1 MEPSNTA
8 RDVEPDVHGD
18 ADIVERAIRAVGAL
32 DIAEARRW
40 LADDLV
46 LELPFRGGG
55 FPRTLI
61 GDEAHTFMAILPKV
75 FLRMDFTEVTVHG
88 ATPSG
93 VIAAEYVSNGMTKA
107 GQAYGNAYAAFFEV
121 SDGKIT
127 RWREYFNPDVIVA
140 AGLG

>member
-1 MEPSNTA
+1 MEA
-8 RDVEPDVHGD
+8 RGTNSD

-46 LELPFRGGG
+46 LELPFRGDGYA
-55 FPRTLI
+55 RTLV
-61 GDEAHTFMAILPKV
+61 GADAHAFMAFLPKV
-75 FLRMDFTEVTVHG
+75 FERMDFTEVTIHG

-93 VIAAEYVSNGMTKA
+93 VIAAEYVSDGLTRA
-107 GQAYGNAYAAFFEV
+107 GRAYCNAYAAFFEV
-121 SDGKIT
+121 DGGRIT